1 MNDGLSSVLYRLWL
15 CAVAVIAVVISTNI
29 EHAAA
34 DAFYGTAGED
44 TISGTDYAD
53 GIYGLEGN
61 DRLYGNGGDDH
72 IEGGEGTDGIS
83 GGDGNDYVDGGN
95 GGGYSYLVGDLGNDI
110 VIGGA
115 GDDIIFGG
123 PGDDHLMGGDSGD
136 WLDASGMDGSPST
149 IADGADTMEGGNG
162 DDKYWISEIGD
173 EAIEKPNEGYDQI
186 RTAITPF
193 TADSQKY
200 PNIELFTYV
209 GNAPATLLGDDA
221 SNNIQVGY
229 GASNNPITIDAK
241 GGNDGGFTGAANDLI
256 YAGPGNDEFWA
267 KAGDDILHGGDGNDQ
282 LYGDDFEYETGR
294 DQIYGDGGNDLLEG
308 RGGDDTL
315 WGGEGD
321 DGLYGGSGINVLH
334 GGKGNDAYWIE
345 SPTDVVIE
353 SAGEGDAD
361 QVRLVGDISFTI
373 PPNIEI
379 VWGDG
384 FWQQITGNDS
394 DNMLIGGAGADTLNG
409 AGGSDTA
416 SYSDAPTGVSAD
428 LSAPN
433 SNTGEAAGDTYSSI
447 ENLQGSVSEDALTG
461 DSGSNVIDGGSGN
474 DTLNGDPIASGS
486 SSIQSRASNS
496 QAAQGTSDDTLKG
509 GFGNDSIN
517 GGTGIDIAAYSGKYS
532 EYTITYNSSS
542 NVFTINDKVDGRDGN
557 DTVIDV
563 ETFRFSD
570 VTKTAYSLTV
580 TIINGTASANTLN
593 GTSGADEIYGL
604 AGNDTLNGY
613 GGGDL
618 LDGGS
623 GADKMTG
630 GDGGDVYIVDNGSD
644 TVTEASTA
652 NSGND
657 TVKTTLP
664 SYTLPANVENLIYIG
679 SSNFSGTG
687 NSLAN
692 TITGGP
698 GNDALNGSTGVDVMY
713 GGAGNDS
720 YTFDN
725 ASDLANEDP
734 DKGTDT
740 ISSPLT
746 VTMLS
751 ANVENLTLTGKAVI
765 NGTGNLLDNAI
776 VGNSAANIL
785 AGGNGSDTLNGGAG
799 NDTFYGNTS
808 AVAGTEIDT
817 ISFAGTTGAVTFNLG
832 LATAQA
838 TGGAGT
844 DTIPNGSIE
853 NLVGGAGADTL
864 TGTAIGNRI
873 SGAAGND
880 AMFGLVGAD
889 VLIGDVGLDKIDC
902 GADSDIDTVAYAA
915 TNETPVGINRDQIS
929 NFKIVNDKID
939 VSVIDANSSVSGNQ
953 AFTFNTTTAKANSI
967 WYAISGS
974 DIIVRGDVNGNTT
987 ADFEIL
993 VKGVTSVSAAN
1004 FNL

>member
-1 MNDGLSSVLYRLWL
+1 MDPYQAIVGQFTVTVSGHG
-15 CAVAVIAVVISTNI
+15 ISN
-29 EHAAA
+29 
-34 DAFYGTAGED
+34 GSNNCGELVPENPD
-44 TISGTDYAD
+44 RDLIGPDVEFHFLNGGIPDINVD
-53 GIYGLEGN
+53 GIYTYDAVCFTHTPVIGKNYGYGSQFDDQIMGFNSGGSGPDSSRYPLMEVRPFYQALKRGYPKDFVIYVTNDTYGRWNERGVTKLMASEFIQKYESGDFSEQLDYSVISPEVGN
-61 DRLYGNGGDDH
+61 DVIRGGD
-72 IEGGEGTDGIS
+72 
-83 GGDGNDYVDGGN
+83 
-95 GGGYSYLVGDLGNDI
+95 
-110 VIGGA
+110 
-115 GDDIIFGG
+115 GDDIIGTNGGNDEIYGEAGNDILSDFSEDIDVTTYVRYASDPNVDPNWNSAKLYGG
-123 PGDDHLMGGDSGD
+123 PGDDVYYLR
-136 WLDASGMDGSPST
+136 
-149 IADGADTMEGGNG
+149 DTK
-162 DDKYWISEIGD
+162 DQ
-173 EAIEKPNEGYDQI
+173 AIEVLGEGFDIAFCDYYYDDTYPDFVMGKGGYKFNYDTEI
-186 RTAITPF
+186 EVIAGKCASLPPHF
-193 TADSQKY
+193 TGRYY
-200 PNIELFTYV
+200 PNLYLQPSAVRALSGKGTS
-209 GNAPATLLGDDA
+209 LSDA
-221 SNNIQVGY
+221 VVSY
-229 GASNNPITIDAK
+229 EDSLTFDS
-241 GGNDGGFTGAANDLI
+241 
-256 YAGPGNDEFWA
+256 
-267 KAGDDILHGGDGNDQ
+267 GDGNDLVLTGTGQ
-282 LYGDDFEYETGR
+282 DNIVAGAGDDLVVPGPGTDIVSLGA
-294 DQIYGDGGNDLLEG
+294 GNDLIIDNSSTAVSQTAASANSG
-308 RGGDDTL
+308 KKS
-315 WGGEGD
+315 
-321 DGLYGGSGINVLH
+321 LYAESAAQNVL
-334 GGKGNDAYWIE
+334 DDRY
-345 SPTDVVIE
+345 
-353 SAGEGDAD
+353 
-361 QVRLVGDISFTI
+361 
-373 PPNIEI
+373 
-379 VWGDG
+379 
-384 FWQQITGNDS
+384 
-394 DNMLIGGAGADTLNG
+394 
-409 AGGSDTA
+409 
-416 SYSDAPTGVSAD
+416 
-428 LSAPN
+428 
-433 SNTGEAAGDTYSSI
+433 
-447 ENLQGSVSEDALTG
+447 
-461 DSGSNVIDGGSGN
+461 DGGSG
-474 DTLNGDPIASGS
+474 
-486 SSIQSRASNS
+486 
-496 QAAQGTSDDTLKG
+496 SDSL
-509 GFGNDSIN
+509 
-517 GGTGIDIAAYSGKYS
+517 KYS
-532 EYTITYNSSS
+532 VLRSGAIINYQSDGSV
-542 NVFTINDKVDGRDGN
+542 NVSVDGKTDVLRNIEVIQFVDIKVQLGN
-557 DTVIDV
+557 
-563 ETFRFSD
+563 S
-570 VTKTAYSLTV
+570 
-580 TIINGTASANTLN
+580 SANTIG
-593 GTSGADEIYGL
+593 GTSESDELSGL